1 MKSQVLY
8 VIGNGFDLHHKIKLS
23 YADFGKYVRQV
34 DPGLHGTFEKY
45 FSFEGNWADLEN
57 TLANIDVDLMIDEV
71 SNFLVPYSAD
81 DWSDAY
87 HHDYQ
92 YEIERITNALSEELK
107 RGFTEWVCGL
117 EIPDSLSCPVP
128 LMNLDRNATYLT
140 FNYTNTLQKLYGVAP
155 ANIRHIHNQA
165 INIASDLV
173 LGHGVSPKSI
183 DSLNNGTD
191 IESQDVRV
199 TQANEIIDDYF
210 LKTYKPTHDVI
221 AKHEP
226 FFHSLTGVRRI
237 YVLGHSLSEVDWPY
251 FKLISDCTRPS
262 HPVWIVSYHD
272 ESIQEKMH
280 ALSQVGVAATQ
291 VKYVRLA
298 EI

>member
-8 VIGNGFDLHHKIKLS
+8 VIGNGFDLHHEIRSS
-23 YADFGKYVRQV
+23 YTDFGKYVRQV
-34 DPGLHGTFEKY
+34 DPSLHDTFENY
-45 FSFEGNWADLEN
+45 FLFEGNWADLEN
-57 TLANIDVDLMIDEV
+57 TLANINVDLIIDEA
-71 SNFLVPYSAD
+71 SNFLVPYSAE

-87 HHDYQ
+87 HYDYQ
-92 YEIERITNALSEELK
+92 YEINRITESLSKGLK
-107 RGFTEWVCGL
+107 RRFTEWACGL
-117 EIPDSLSCPVP
+117 EIPDSLACPTP
-128 LMNLDRNATYLT
+128 LINLDRNATYLT
-140 FNYTNTLQKLYGVAP
+140 FNYTNTLQKLYGIAP
-155 ANIRHIHNQA
+155 ANILHIHNQA

-191 IESQDVRV
+191 IENQDVRV
-199 TQANEIIDDYF
+199 TQANETIDGYF
-210 LKTYKPTHDVI
+210 LKTYKPTHEVI

-226 FFHSLTGVRRI
+226 FFHSLTGVRWI

-251 FKLISDCTRPS
+251 FKLISESTSPS
-262 HPVWIVSYHD
+262 NPVWIVTCHD
-272 ESIQEKMH
+272 ESIQKMMR
-280 ALSQVGVAATQ
+280 ALSQVGVSASK